1 MNQMVVSPSIFLLLG
16 VIFIYLL
23 IYLAAQSLS
32 FNMQDLRFLL
42 RYAGSLAVAGNLLV
56 VCSMWDLVP

>member
-1 MNQMVVSPSIFLLLG
+1 MNQVVVSPSIFLLLG

-32 FNMQDLRFLL
+32 FSMQDLRFLL

-56 VCSMWDLVP
+56 VACGI